1 MKLEKVI
8 CVDDDPIVLL
18 LSKLV
23 LSKAEFTSQV
33 VTAENG
39 EVAIQYLEKQETIEE
54 NLKSDLPLLILL
66 DLNMPVMDGW
76 EFLEQFSKTLYPKYY
91 QRAKIILLSSSIDPN
106 DIERSK
112 SFEMVADFLPKPL
125 TREMLEIIKQKVRE

>member
-1 MKLEKVI
+1 
-8 CVDDDPIVLL
+8 
-18 LSKLV
+18 
-23 LSKAEFTSQV
+23 
-33 VTAENG
+33 
-39 EVAIQYLEKQETIEE
+39 
-54 NLKSDLPLLILL
+54 
-66 DLNMPVMDGW
+66 MDGW